1 MPDKE
6 KLRKYAELTVKMGL
20 NLRNGQKVR
29 IMSDIACAEFA
40 RMCALEAYKAGSTGV
55 VFEWTDDASVKYA
68 YMYGDDHFVMD
79 TPQYIIDRFAFMD
92 GEDYAYL
99 WIDSMDPNAFDGA
112 PAERVGKALSER
124 RKAVRVHSANTS
136 GNRVTWSIVAVPSAP
151 WARTVFP
158 DAKDDDEA
166 VERLYDAIFMA
177 VRLNEP
183 DPVAAWQAH
192 MQRLQANAEW
202 LTEMDFDAIH
212 IKTGIGTD
220 LTVGLAKDNLFLAA
234 LEHRS
239 NADHRWF
246 IPNMPT
252 EEVFGTP
259 DKDRINGHVK
269 SSMILN
275 YNGSLVK
282 GLELWFEN
290 GRVVKY
296 DAEEGIETLKSILD
310 TDDGSKSL
318 GEIALVPT
326 KSPISES
333 GIFFFNTLFD
343 ENASC
348 HLAIGDSYPSC
359 IKNGTS
365 LSREELTARGAND
378 SAIHVDFM
386 YGTPDATI
394 TGITQDGR
402 KVPIFINGNWA
413 ER

>member
-1 MPDKE
+1 MPDKA
-6 KLRKYAELTVKMGL
+6 KLQKYAEITVKMGL
-20 NLRNGQKVR
+20 HLREGQKVR
-29 IMSDIACAEFA
+29 ILSDISTAEFA

-55 VFEWTDDASVKYA
+55 TFEWTDDASVKYA
-68 YMYGDDHFVMD
+68 FQYADDHFVMD
-79 TPQYIIDRFAFMD
+79 TPQWIVDRFRYMD
-92 GEDYAYL
+92 DEDYAYL
-99 WIDSMDPNAFDGA
+99 WIDSMDPNAYEGA
-112 PAERVGKALSER
+112 PAERVAKGLSAR
-124 RKAVRVHSANTS
+124 RKAIRAHSENTA
-136 GNRVTWSIVAVPSAP
+136 GNRVTWSIVAIPSPA

-158 DAKDDDEA
+158 DAKDDEEA
-166 VERLYDAIFMA
+166 VEKLYEAIFMA
-177 VRLNEP
+177 VRLDSP
-183 DPVAAWQAH
+183 DPVAAWETH
-192 MQRLQANAEW
+192 MKTLWDNANW
-202 LTEMDFDAIH
+202 LNEMDFKAIH

-220 LTVGLAKDNLFLAA
+220 LTVGLARDNVFCAA
-234 LEHRS
+234 LEHRA
-239 NADHRWF
+239 NADKRWF

-259 DKDRINGHVK
+259 DKDNSNGYVK

-275 YNGSLVK
+275 HNGSLVK

-296 DAEEGIETLKSILD
+296 DAEEGKETLKGILD
-310 TDDGSKSL
+310 TDDGAKSL

-333 GIFFFNTLFD
+333 GIFFYNTLFD

-359 IKNGTS
+359 IKNGTE
-365 LSREELTARGAND
+365 LSKEERLARGAND
-378 SAIHVDFM
+378 SATHVDFM

-394 TGITQDGR
+394 TGITKDGR
-402 KVPIFINGNWA
+402 KVPIFIDGNWA